1 MQRRRPGEGKEVTV
15 TIDEKGELGGY
26 ANYAHRRVAN
36 AVVSDVIRTVQAVEM
51 GAGSG
56 LNTAYDCGCGRGY
69 TCRARGAMGLRQ
81 LVGQTVPRGHASAGD
96 NGRRAR
102 LTRVCHIGVDD
113 SG

>member
-1 MQRRRPGEGKEVTV
+1 MTV

-56 LNTAYDCGCGRGY
+56 LNTAMIVVAAVDIPAGREVRWKLHILI
-69 TCRARGAMGLRQ
+69 CLF
-81 LVGQTVPRGHASAGD
+81 
-96 NGRRAR
+96 
-102 LTRVCHIGVDD
+102 LTILFPMV
-113 SG
+113 